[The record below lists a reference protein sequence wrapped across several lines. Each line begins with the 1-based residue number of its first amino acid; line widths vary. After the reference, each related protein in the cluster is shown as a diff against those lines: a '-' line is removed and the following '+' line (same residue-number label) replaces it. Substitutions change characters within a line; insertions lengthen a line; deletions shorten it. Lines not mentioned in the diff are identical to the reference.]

1 MNPYQFI
8 RKKRDGGSHSKQQ
21 IIDWVQAFTS
31 GELPD
36 YQMSAFLMAGVLKGF
51 TPEETQGFMEA
62 MLFSGERMD
71 LSDIQGPKID
81 KHSTGGVGD
90 KTSLLLAPILASQGV
105 IVPMIS
111 GRGLGHTGG
120 TLDKL
125 ASIQGFRTD
134 LSLEQ
139 ASHQCLQI
147 GVAMM
152 GQTEDIAPAD
162 KKLYAL
168 RDATATVESIPLIA
182 SSIMSKKCAE
192 GIEGL
197 VLDVKV
203 GTGAFMETE
212 QEARE
217 LASTMIQLGESFGVK
232 TQVVFTD
239 MNQPL
244 GRLVGN
250 GLEVEESI
258 LGLLGNGP
266 EDLME
271 VTHRLAASMFQL
283 AGKVESID
291 EGVTLSKETI
301 TNGEAWAKFLTL
313 VETQQGDAD
322 QLKDWIQEWQ
332 KDSTVHLY
340 TPSQSSSVLA
350 PQAGVLT
357 HCDCK
362 ELGFIATELG
372 AGRATMEDTIDPA
385 AGIECLKKLG
395 ESVEEGEPIALLH
408 GHKDA
413 PMEVLSQRYSAAW
426 TLQKEPSE
434 ATEQRFSPP
443 PVIHG
448 FMTKEVA
455 K

>member
-1 MNPYQFI
+1 MEWIEAY
-8 RKKRDGGSHSKQQ
+8 
-21 IIDWVQAFTS
+21 TS
-31 GELPD
+31 GSLPD
-36 YQMSAFLMAGVLKGF
+36 YQMSAFLMAGVLQGF
-51 TPEETQGFMEA
+51 TSEETQGFMEA
-62 MLFSGERMD
+62 MLFSGVRMD
-71 LSDIQGPKID
+71 LSTLSAPKVD

-125 ASIQGFRTD
+125 ATIRGFRTD
-134 LSLEQ
+134 LSLDQ
-139 ASHQCLQI
+139 AVQQCREI

-168 RDATATVESIPLIA
+168 RDTTATVESIPLIA

-197 VLDVKV
+197 VLDVKM

-212 QEARE
+212 QKAHE
-217 LASTMIQLGESFGVK
+217 LASTMIELGESFGVK
-232 TQVVFTD
+232 THVVFTD

-258 LGLLGNGP
+258 LGLLGHGP
-266 EDLME
+266 DDLME
-271 VTHRLAASMFQL
+271 VTHRLAASMFLL
-283 AGKVESID
+283 AGKVQSIT
-291 EGVTLSKETI
+291 EGEELSKETI
-301 TNGEAWAKFLTL
+301 QNGDAWTMFLTL
-313 VETQQGDAD
+313 VEAQQGDPN
-322 QLKDWIQEWQ
+322 QLKSWVQ
-332 KDSTVHLY
+332 KWEADPTSHLY
-340 TPSQSSSVLA
+340 SPAKTHTVQS
-350 PQAGVLT
+350 PETGWLT

-372 AGRATMEDTIDPA
+372 AGRAKMDDTIDPA
-385 AGIECLKKLG
+385 AGFECLKKLG
-395 ESVEEGEPIALLH
+395 DLVKRGEPIAHLYGNEH
-408 GHKDA
+408 ASMDA
-413 PMEVLSQRYSAAW
+413 LGSRYLSAW
-426 TLQKEPSE
+426 HITPQKEGSNQSSAPY
-434 ATEQRFSPP
+434 TPP
-443 PVIHG
+443 PTIHG
-448 FMTKEVA
+448 SINS
-455 K
+455 

>member
-21 IIDWVQAFTS
+21 IMDWVQAYTS
-31 GELPD
+31 GDLPD
-36 YQMSAFLMAGVLKGF
+36 YQMSAFLMAGVLQGF
-51 TPEETQGFMEA
+51 TSNETQGFMEA
-62 MLFSGERMD
+62 MLFSGEKMD
-71 LSDIQGPKID
+71 LSAINAPKID

-90 KTSLLLAPILASQGV
+90 KTSLLLVPILASQGV
-105 IVPMIS
+105 VVPMIS

-125 ASIQGFRTD
+125 ASIRGFRTD
-134 LSLEQ
+134 LTLDQ
-139 ASHQCLQI
+139 ARHQCHQI
-147 GVAMM
+147 GAAMM

-212 QEARE
+212 QQARE
-217 LASTMIQLGESFGVK
+217 LGSTMIQLGESYGVN

-244 GRLVGN
+244 GHLVGN

-258 LGLLGNGP
+258 LGLLGHGP
-266 EDLME
+266 EDLMD

-291 EGVTLSKETI
+291 EGVALSKKTI
-301 TNGEAWAKFLTL
+301 SNGEAWAKFLTL
-313 VETQQGDAD
+313 VEAQHGDAD
-322 QLKDWIQEWQ
+322 QLKDWVQTWQE
-332 KDSTVHLY
+332 DPSVHLY
-340 TPSQSSSVLA
+340 TPSTSSPVLA
-350 PQAGVLT
+350 PHAGVLT

-372 AGRATMEDTIDPA
+372 AGRASMEDKIDPA

-395 ESVEEGEPIALLH
+395 ESVEEGEPMAILH
-408 GHKDA
+408 GHEGA
-413 PMEVLSQRYSAAW
+413 PMESLRQRYTEAW
-426 TLQKEPSE
+426 TLKN
-434 ATEQRFSPP
+434 
-443 PVIHG
+443 
-448 FMTKEVA
+448 
-455 K
+455 

>member
-8 RKKRDGGSHSKQQ
+8 RKKRDGGSHSKQE
-21 IIDWVQAFTS
+21 IMEWIEAYTRGS
-31 GELPD
+31 LPD
-36 YQMSAFLMAGVLKGF
+36 YQMSAFLMAGVLQGF
-51 TPEETQGFMEA
+51 TSEETQGFMEA
-62 MLFSGERMD
+62 MLFSGVRMD
-71 LSDIQGPKID
+71 LSSVSSPKID

-105 IVPMIS
+105 VVPMIS

-125 ASIQGFRTD
+125 ATIRGFRTD
-134 LSLEQ
+134 LSLDQ
-139 ASHQCLQI
+139 AVQQCQEI

-168 RDATATVESIPLIA
+168 RDTTATVESIPLIA

-197 VLDVKV
+197 VLDVKM

-212 QEARE
+212 QKARE
-217 LASTMIQLGESFGVK
+217 LAATMIELGESFGVK
-232 TQVVFTD
+232 THVIFTD

-258 LGLLGNGP
+258 LGLLGHGP

-271 VTHRLAASMFQL
+271 VTHRLAASMFLL
-283 AGKVESID
+283 AGKVQSIT
-291 EGVTLSKETI
+291 EGEELSKETI
-301 TNGEAWAKFLTL
+301 QNGDAWTMFLTL
-313 VETQQGDAD
+313 VEAQQGDPN
-322 QLKDWIQEWQ
+322 QLKSWVQ
-332 KDSTVHLY
+332 KWETDPTSHLY
-340 TPSQSSSVLA
+340 SPAKTHTVQS
-350 PQAGVLT
+350 PETGWLT

-372 AGRATMEDTIDPA
+372 AGRAKMDDTIDPA
-385 AGIECLKKLG
+385 AGFECLKKLG
-395 ESVEEGEPIALLH
+395 DPVKKGEPLAHLYGHEHASMEALGSRYLSAWRITSQEEGTNQSS
-408 GHKDA
+408 A
-413 PMEVLSQRYSAAW
+413 PY
-426 TLQKEPSE
+426 
-434 ATEQRFSPP
+434 SPP
-443 PVIHG
+443 PSIHG
-448 FMTKEVA
+448 SMNS
-455 K
+455 

>member
-21 IIDWVQAFTS
+21 IMDWVQAYTS
-31 GELPD
+31 GDLPD
-36 YQMSAFLMAGVLKGF
+36 YQMSAFLMAGVLQGF
-51 TPEETQGFMEA
+51 TTNETQGFMEA
-62 MLFSGERMD
+62 MLFSGEKMD
-71 LSDIQGPKID
+71 LSAIKGPKID

-90 KTSLLLAPILASQGV
+90 KTSLLLAPILASKGV
-105 IVPMIS
+105 VVPMIS

-125 ASIQGFRTD
+125 ASIRGFRTD
-134 LSLEQ
+134 LTLEQ
-139 ASHQCLQI
+139 ARHQCQQI

-162 KKLYAL
+162 KKIYAL

-212 QEARE
+212 QQARE
-217 LASTMIQLGESFGVK
+217 LGSTMIQLGESFGVK

-258 LGLLGNGP
+258 LGLLGHGP

-291 EGVTLSKETI
+291 EGVSLSKETI
-301 TNGEAWAKFLTL
+301 SNGWAWAKFLTF
-313 VETQQGDAD
+313 VEAQQGDAD
-322 QLKDWIQEWQ
+322 QLKDWVQTWQ
-332 KDSTVHLY
+332 NDPSVHLY
-340 TPSQSSSVLA
+340 TPTQSYPVLA
-350 PQAGVLT
+350 PHAGVLT

-372 AGRATMEDTIDPA
+372 AGRATMVDKIDPA
-385 AGIECLKKLG
+385 AGMECLKKLG

-408 GHKDA
+408 GHKGA
-413 PMEVLSQRYSAAW
+413 PMEVLGQRYIASW
-426 TLQKEPSE
+426 TLQKRSKE
-434 ATEQRFSPP
+434 ATGQRFSTPP
-443 PVIHG
+443 FIHG
-448 FMTKEVA
+448 SMNKEMLA
-455 K
+455 

>member
-1 MNPYQFI
+1 
-8 RKKRDGGSHSKQQ
+8 
-21 IIDWVQAFTS
+21 
-31 GELPD
+31 
-36 YQMSAFLMAGVLKGF
+36 MAGVLQGF
-51 TPEETQGFMEA
+51 TSEETQGFMEA
-62 MLFSGERMD
+62 MLFSGVRMD
-71 LSDIQGPKID
+71 LSSLSAPKVD

-125 ASIQGFRTD
+125 ATIRGFRTD
-134 LSLEQ
+134 LSLDQ
-139 ASHQCLQI
+139 AVQQCQEI

-168 RDATATVESIPLIA
+168 RDTTATVESIPLIA

-192 GIEGL
+192 GIDGL
-197 VLDVKV
+197 VLDVKM

-212 QEARE
+212 QKARE
-217 LASTMIQLGESFGVK
+217 LASTMIELGESFGVK
-232 TQVVFTD
+232 THVIFTD

-258 LGLLGNGP
+258 LGLLGHGP

-271 VTHRLAASMFQL
+271 VTHRLAASMFLL
-283 AGKVESID
+283 AGKVQSIT
-291 EGVTLSKETI
+291 EGEELSKETI
-301 TNGEAWAKFLTL
+301 QNGDAWTMFLTL
-313 VETQQGDAD
+313 VEAQQGDPN
-322 QLKDWIQEWQ
+322 QLKSWVQKWQ
-332 KDSTVHLY
+332 ADPTSHLY
-340 TPSQSSSVLA
+340 SPAKTHTVQS
-350 PQAGVLT
+350 PETGWLT

-372 AGRATMEDTIDPA
+372 AGRAKMDDMIDPA
-385 AGIECLKKLG
+385 AGFLCLKKLG
-395 ESVEEGEPIALLH
+395 DPVKKGEPLAHLYGHEHASMEAL
-408 GHKDA
+408 GSRY
-413 PMEVLSQRYSAAW
+413 LSAW
-426 TLQKEPSE
+426 RITPQKEGTNQSSAPY
-434 ATEQRFSPP
+434 TPP
-443 PVIHG
+443 PTIHG
-448 FMTKEVA
+448 SMNS
-455 K
+455 

>member
-1 MNPYQFI
+1 
-8 RKKRDGGSHSKQQ
+8 
-21 IIDWVQAFTS
+21 
-31 GELPD
+31 
-36 YQMSAFLMAGVLKGF
+36 
-51 TPEETQGFMEA
+51 
-62 MLFSGERMD
+62 LFSGVRMD
-71 LSDIQGPKID
+71 LSSLSAPKVD

-125 ASIQGFRTD
+125 ATIRGFRTD
-134 LSLEQ
+134 LSLDQ
-139 ASHQCLQI
+139 AVQQCQEI

-168 RDATATVESIPLIA
+168 RDTTATVESIPLIA

-197 VLDVKV
+197 VLDVKM

-212 QEARE
+212 QKARE
-217 LASTMIQLGESFGVK
+217 LAATMIELGESFGVK
-232 TQVVFTD
+232 THVVFTD

-258 LGLLGNGP
+258 LGLLGHGP
-266 EDLME
+266 DDLME
-271 VTHRLAASMFQL
+271 VTHRLAASMFL
-283 AGKVESID
+283 LSGKVQSIT
-291 EGVTLSKETI
+291 EGEELSKETI
-301 TNGEAWAKFLTL
+301 QNGDAWTMFLTL
-313 VETQQGDAD
+313 IEAQQGDPN
-322 QLKDWIQEWQ
+322 QLKSWVQ
-332 KDSTVHLY
+332 KWEADPTSHLY
-340 TPSQSSSVLA
+340 SPAKTHTVLS
-350 PQAGVLT
+350 PETGWLT

-372 AGRATMEDTIDPA
+372 AGRAKMDDTIDPA
-385 AGIECLKKLG
+385 AGFECLKK
-395 ESVEEGEPIALLH
+395 
-408 GHKDA
+408 
-413 PMEVLSQRYSAAW
+413 AW
-426 TLQKEPSE
+426 GSCEKGRTSSTPLW
-434 ATEQRFSPP
+434 T
-443 PVIHG
+443 
-448 FMTKEVA
+448 
-455 K
+455 